1 MRHLM
6 RTMAHRRARI
16 PWERIV
22 IHTKRKMGFGLM
34 WALLLPL
41 LSHAGDAPVEG
52 SVNATFRD
60 IRKITTKEGIEQQEL
75 VTIGGVPQWISIR
88 SRDRSAPVLLVLH
101 GGPGFTLSPVSD
113 YYMRDW
119 EEFFTVVQW
128 DQRAAGKSYRSADK
142 AALAPTLTIDR
153 LVLDA
158 EEMVEHLR
166 KRLKQ
171 DRVVVLAHSFGT
183 IIGVKLAARRPDLLH
198 AYVGMGQFV
207 DFMRSEEL
215 GYQQTLADARAD
227 QNKEAITQLEALAP
241 FPDRARPER
250 NLQNLG
256 IERRWLA
263 HYGGYFR
270 AGGEG
275 QHHAVARLSPTHTAE
290 DLVTRQD
297 AHNFIVENM
306 WDQIPSVDLSKEIK
320 FEVPIL
326 IMQGRYDRGTA
337 SALVDEWYANVQAP
351 HKKLVWFEQ
360 SSHMV
365 YEEEPGKLL
374 MALVNDVLPLTR
386 VR

>member
-1 MRHLM
+1 MIKAQSKMSLANVAFAM
-6 RTMAHRRARI
+6 LGFLLA
-16 PWERIV
+16 PGIV
-22 IHTKRKMGFGLM
+22 
-34 WALLLPL
+34 
-41 LSHAGDAPVEG
+41 HADAASP
-52 SVNATFRD
+52 STNDAFRE
-60 IRKITTKEGIEQQEL
+60 IRKITTKQGIEEQTF
-75 VTIGGVPQWISIR
+75 VTIGGVSQWISIR
-88 SRDRSAPVLLVLH
+88 SRDRNAPILLVLH

-128 DQRAAGKSYRSADK
+128 DQRASGKSYRSDMK

-153 LVLDA
+153 FVLDA
-158 EEMVEHLR
+158 EEMAEYLVER
-166 KRLKQ
+166 FNQ
-171 DRVVVLAHSFGT
+171 ERVVIFAHSFGT
-183 IIGVKLAARRPDLLH
+183 IVGVKLAEKRPDLLH

-215 GYQQTLADARAD
+215 GYRQTLTDARAS
-227 QNKEAITQLEALAP
+227 QNHEAVKQLESIAP

-275 QHHAVARLSPTHTAE
+275 HHFAVAKLSPMHTAA
-290 DLVTRQD
+290 DLQSRQE

-306 WDQIPSVDLSKEIK
+306 WAELGDVSLSRDVK
-320 FEVPIL
+320 FKVPVV
-326 IMQGRYDRGTA
+326 IMQGRHDRGTS
-337 SALVDEWYANVQAP
+337 SALVDEWFADVEAP
-351 HKKLVWFEQ
+351 HKQLVWFEE

-365 YEEEPGKLL
+365 HEEEPGKLL
-374 MALVNDVLPLTR
+374 VALVNEVLPLTR
-386 VR
+386 AR

>member
-1 MRHLM
+1 MSDGQRKRWLVLLGTLLM
-6 RTMAHRRARI
+6 
-16 PWERIV
+16 PW
-22 IHTKRKMGFGLM
+22 
-34 WALLLPL
+34 
-41 LSHAGDAPVEG
+41 LSHSAQSAPTSSEDAFAE
-52 SVNATFRD
+52 
-60 IRKITTKEGIEQQEL
+60 IRKITAKQGVQEQGF
-75 VTIGGVPQWISIR
+75 VTIGGVQQWISIR
-88 SRDRSAPVLLVLH
+88 SRDRNAPVLLVLH

-128 DQRAAGKSYRSADK
+128 DQRASGKSYRSADK
-142 AALAPTLTIDR
+142 ASLAPTLTIER

-166 KRLKQ
+166 KRFDQ
-171 DRVVVLAHSFGT
+171 ERVVVLAHSFGT
-183 IIGVKLAARRPDLLH
+183 IIGVKLAARRPELLH

-215 GYQQTLADARAD
+215 GYAATLADARAA
-227 QNKEAITQLEALAP
+227 QNLEAVQQLEAIAP

-256 IERRWLA
+256 TERRWLA
-263 HYGGYFR
+263 HYGGYFK

-275 QHHAVARLSPTHTAE
+275 HHHAVAMMSPMHTSE
-290 DLVTRQD
+290 DLNTRQE

-306 WDQIPSVDLSKEIK
+306 WDELRDVHLNDTIK
-320 FEVPIL
+320 FSVPIL
-326 IMQGRYDRGTA
+326 IMQGRYDRGT
-337 SALVDEWYANVQAP
+337 SSPLVDEWFSQVRAP
-351 HKKLVWFEQ
+351 QKKLVWFEE

-374 MALVNDVLPLTR
+374 VALVNEVLPLAR
-386 VR
+386 AR

>member
-1 MRHLM
+1 MVTLG
-6 RTMAHRRARI
+6 
-16 PWERIV
+16 
-22 IHTKRKMGFGLM
+22 KMK
-34 WALLLPL
+34 LLVLGTLLAPL
-41 LSHAGDAPVEG
+41 FVQATDTASASTNDA
-52 SVNATFRD
+52 FRD
-60 IRKITTKEGIEQQEL
+60 IRTIATKDGIEEQEF

-88 SRDRSAPVLLVLH
+88 SRDRNAPILLVLH

-128 DQRAAGKSYRSADK
+128 DQRAAGKSYRRDAK

-153 LVLDA
+153 FVLDA
-158 EEMVEHLR
+158 EEMVELLV
-166 KRLKQ
+166 KRFNQ
-171 DRVVVLAHSFGT
+171 ERVVVLAHSFGT
-183 IIGVKLAARRPDLLH
+183 IIGVKLAAKRPDLLH

-215 GYQQTLADARAD
+215 GYRQTLADARAARN
-227 QNKEAITQLEALAP
+227 QEAITELESIAP

-250 NLQNLG
+250 NLQNLST
-256 IERRWLA
+256 ERRWLA

-275 QHHAVARLSPTHTAE
+275 HHYAVAKLSPMHTAA
-290 DLVTRQD
+290 DLEARQE

-306 WDQIPSVDLSKEIK
+306 WNEIGELDLSRDVK
-320 FEVPIL
+320 FRVPVL
-326 IMQGRYDRGTA
+326 IMQGRHDRGT
-337 SALVDEWYANVQAP
+337 SSVLVDEWYAAIEAP
-351 HKKLVWFEQ
+351 HKKLVWFED

-374 MALVNDVLPLTR
+374 VALVNDVLPLTR
-386 VR
+386 GR